1 MNDLTTRWNAS
12 HDRMHA
18 AKSALDEAYRAKH
31 PSCQQIDRADEA
43 YKAAVTAHHAILAE
57 QRAEMEAEFAAEE
70 AATVAAVADFLKGK

>member
-1 MNDLTTRWNAS
+1 MNDLSTRWSAS
-12 HDRMHA
+12 HDRMQT

-31 PSCQQIDRADEA
+31 PSRQQIEQAHEA
-43 YKAAVTAHHAILAE
+43 YRAAVAAHHAILAE